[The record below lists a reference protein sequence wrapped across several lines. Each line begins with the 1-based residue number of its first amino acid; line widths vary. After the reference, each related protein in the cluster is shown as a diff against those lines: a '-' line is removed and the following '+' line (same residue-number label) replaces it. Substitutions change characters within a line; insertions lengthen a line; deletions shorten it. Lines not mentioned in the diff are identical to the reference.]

1 MNLNLL
7 RTFAAVA
14 EQASF
19 SRAAEAIHVSQ
30 PAVSRAVRE
39 LEEQLDIPL
48 VERGRREIRLTEA
61 GAALFAHARAI
72 FALEQAALADIR
84 GRRDIEH
91 GSLTMG
97 ASKMIQAYLLP
108 DLIRRFADRYPGVDV
123 RILSDNTDAI
133 ERKLLAYELDIAF
146 VEAPIHDSR
155 VELTF
160 WRDDRLVILAAPH
173 HPIADRRS
181 VDPGRLSRQRW
192 IVREEGSGTRAITER
207 LLREAGVDMRRILEV
222 GSNGALVQSVA
233 AGLGL
238 AMVSVEAARDQIAL
252 GSVGILELPGKRFGR
267 PLYRA
272 RLRSRPAS
280 PTTQALEAMIVAGVK
295 PENEADT
302 SPGSARNATGV

>member
-14 EQASF
+14 ENQSF
-19 SRAAEAIHVSQ
+19 SRAAESIHVSQ

-48 VERGRREIRLTEA
+48 VERGRRQIRLTEA

-108 DLIRRFADRYPGVDV
+108 ELISRFTDLYPGVEV
-123 RILSDNTDAI
+123 RILSDNTEAI
-133 ERKLLAYELDIAF
+133 ERRLLAYEPDIAF

-160 WRDDRLVILAAPH
+160 WRDDELVILAAPH
-173 HPIADRRS
+173 HPVGIRRD
-181 VDPGRLSRQRW
+181 VEPATLTRERW
-192 IVREEGSGTRAITER
+192 ILREEGSGTRAITER
-207 LLREAGVDMRRILEV
+207 LLREAGVEVQRMLEV

-233 AGLGL
+233 AGLGI

-252 GSVGILELPGKRFGR
+252 GSVRVVKLQGETLSR

-272 RLRSRPAS
+272 RLHSRPAS
-280 PTTQALEAMIVAGVK
+280 PTTQAFEALVEAGLSRHK
-295 PENEADT
+295 PH
-302 SPGSARNATGV
+302 GGRQH